1 MTQTQSRPT
10 QQSYISKPRILIV
23 DDEPSIVK
31 LLAEM
36 LRPEGYRCFGC
47 QSGKD
52 ASQLLNIKGFDV
64 VLCDVQMPGMS
75 GLELLRLVRE
85 KHPCTASVMVTG
97 EGDVR
102 LGVQAMKE
110 GADDYLLKPL
120 SLDAVLASVNEVLQ
134 RKKLETKMENH
145 RQHIEGMVEQRTAQL
160 RRAMWRIEQTYEET
174 LQALAGALDLRD
186 NETAGHSER
195 VMAYAIEIARAMGC
209 SKKQLDTI
217 ARGALLHDIGKIG
230 TPDSILM
237 KPGPLTPEERSVM
250 QAHVGVGYGLLNH
263 IAFLVDAAAIVLTHH
278 ERFDGTGYPQ
288 GLSGANI
295 PLGARI
301 FVVADTLD
309 AMTSDRPYRRALPFA
324 TAREEMIRESGKQF
338 DPQVVSA
345 FLAIDQ
351 SVWSELRT
359 KGRIIRPLGIEQGK
373 LVLPAQHSHLCW
385 PRATTNLKL
394 GRRGRKP
401 ALLAA
406 STAPEGRHGVTNGA
420 SRGVE
425 ERPGVV

>member
-1 MTQTQSRPT
+1 MTQTQSRLTLQIPN
-10 QQSYISKPRILIV
+10 SKRKVLIV

-31 LLAEM
+31 MLAEK

-47 QSGKD
+47 QSGEE
-52 ASQLLNIKGFDV
+52 ALHLMGLQVFDV
-64 VLCDVQMPGMS
+64 VLCDVHMPGMS
-75 GLELLRLVRE
+75 GLELLRRVRE
-85 KHPCTASVMVTG
+85 KHPCTASVMITG
-97 EGDVR
+97 AGDVR

-120 SLDAVLASVNEVLQ
+120 NLDAVLGSVSQVLS
-134 RKKLETKMENH
+134 RKKLATELENR
-145 RQHIEGMVEQRTAQL
+145 RQRIEEVAEHRTAQL
-160 RRAMWRIEQTYEET
+160 RHAMLRIGQTYGET

-195 VMAYAIEIARAMGC
+195 VMAYAVEIAIAMRC
-209 SKKQLDTI
+209 SKKQLNTI

-237 KPGPLTPEERSVM
+237 KPGPLTVEERSVM
-250 QAHVGVGYGLLNH
+250 ETHVGIGYGLLKN
-263 IAFLVDAAAIVLTHH
+263 IAFLAGAAEIVLTHH

-295 PLGARI
+295 PQGARI

-324 TAREEMIRESGKQF
+324 AAREEILRESGKQF
-338 DPQVVSA
+338 DPDVVSA
-345 FLAIDQ
+345 FLGIDAG
-351 SVWSELRT
+351 VWSKLRARGRMPRSFGIEH
-359 KGRIIRPLGIEQGK
+359 GRILAPTQY
-373 LVLPAQHSHLCW
+373 SHLAW
-385 PRATTNLKL
+385 SRSRTILKL

-401 ALLAA
+401 APRASLESLLPPEKLL
-406 STAPEGRHGVTNGA
+406 STV
-420 SRGVE
+420 
-425 ERPGVV
+425 